1 MSAAVATP
9 KATID
14 HHRRPTIKKRSAKQ
28 LAPRINSRAQI
39 DPNSFSGFG

>member
-9 KATID
+9 KATVD
-14 HHRRPTIKKRSAKQ
+14 HHRRPPAIKRNIKSQ
-28 LAPRINSRAQI
+28 APRINNRTQL